1 METVWHLKQSGSGVN
16 AMAESVLSLRVTGR
30 VQGVNY
36 RGWTQ
41 DAAERL
47 GVRGWV
53 RNEPDGSVSALV
65 AGPEASVAAL
75 LAAMRRGPPS
85 ARVADLAA
93 APAEGAAVPAGFE
106 IRRR

>member
-1 METVWHLKQSGSGVN
+1 
-16 AMAESVLSLRVTGR
+16 MAESVLRLRVTGR

-53 RNEPDGSVSALV
+53 RNEADGSVSALV
-65 AGPEASVAAL
+65 AGPEAKVAAL

-106 IRRR
+106 IRR